1 MTRPAGAVIGFAHRG
16 APGRFRRENT
26 LAAFS
31 RALAGGAGGLESD
44 VWLTA
49 DGVPVLH
56 HDGVLGPPG
65 RRRIGDLPAARLP
78 AWLPA
83 LADLYATCGSDF
95 ELSLDLKD
103 PPSAIGR
110 AAVAV
115 AAVARAAGT
124 AERLWLCGSLP
135 AIRHWRSLDEL
146 AGPGPVRL
154 VNSASAREAGFRGRG
169 GGRGA
174 LPDSRPDDR
183 LDAYVREAAAA
194 GATVL
199 NLRANE
205 WTASMV
211 PVVRAGGLLAFGW
224 HAQTSGT
231 LNRLVGFG
239 LDGVY
244 SDHLGRLVRATG
256 SGTAS
261 TDADNVDVDV
271 DVRRSDEDDQSSS
284 LVE

>member
-1 MTRPAGAVIGFAHRG
+1 MTRPAGRPIGFAHRG
-16 APGRFRRENT
+16 APGHFRRENT
-26 LAAFS
+26 LAAFR

-56 HDGVLGPPG
+56 HDGVLGSPG
-65 RRRIGDLPAARLP
+65 RRRRIGDLPAAQLP
-78 AWLPA
+78 DWLPN

-103 PPSAIGR
+103 PPQTSRR
-110 AAVAV
+110 AAQAV
-115 AAVARAAGT
+115 VGVARAAG
-124 AERLWLCGSLP
+124 AAGRLWLCGSLA
-135 AIRHWRSLDEL
+135 AIDLWRSLDDVT
-146 AGPGPVRL
+146 GPDQVKL
-154 VNSASAREAGFRGRG
+154 VNSASARDAGFRGHVENSS
-169 GGRGA
+169 
-174 LPDSRPDDR
+174 LE
-183 LDAYVREAAAA
+183 AYVRDVAAA

-205 WTASMV
+205 WTARMV
-211 PVVRAGGLLAFGW
+211 PSVHAGGLLAFGW

-244 SDHLGRLVRATG
+244 SDRLGRLVRATG
-256 SGTAS
+256 SV
-261 TDADNVDVDV
+261 DNNHVHAAH
-271 DVRRSDEDDQSSS
+271 RR
-284 LVE
+284 

>member
-1 MTRPAGAVIGFAHRG
+1 MTRPARAPIGFAHRG

-65 RRRIGDLPAARLP
+65 RRRRIGDLPAARLP
-78 AWLPA
+78 GWLPT

-103 PPSAIGR
+103 PPPAAGR
-110 AAVAV
+110 AVAAVV
-115 AAVARAAGT
+115 AVARAASAAG
-124 AERLWLCGSLP
+124 RLWLCGSLP
-135 AIRHWRSLDEL
+135 AVRHWRSLDDL
-146 AGPGPVRL
+146 AGPEPVRL
-154 VNSASAREAGFRGRG
+154 VNSASAREAGLRGRGRG
-169 GGRGA
+169 GSD
-174 LPDSRPDDR
+174 L
-183 LDAYVREAAAA
+183 LDGLLAAYVRDAAAA

-211 PVVRAGGLLAFGW
+211 PVVHAGGLLAFGW

-244 SDHLGRLVRATG
+244 SDYLGRLVRATG
-256 SGTAS
+256 SDTTI
-261 TDADNVDVDV
+261 TDADDV
-271 DVRRSDEDDQSSS
+271 DVRRSDESDQSSS
-284 LVE
+284 LAE